1 MPTHTLHINETVG
14 EQETKAILAMAEAV
28 KALEQQ
34 LADANKQLAD
44 AHKRIKDLE
53 DLLANK

>member
-34 LADANKQLAD
+34 LADAQ
-44 AHKRIKDLE
+44 KRIKDLE
-53 DLLANK
+53 DLLVNK

>member
-14 EQETKAILAMAEAV
+14 EKETKTILAMAAMAEAV

-34 LADANKQLAD
+34 LADAKR
-44 AHKRIKDLE
+44 RIKDLE
-53 DLLANK
+53 DLLKNA

>member
-14 EQETKAILAMAEAV
+14 EKETKAILAMAEAV

-34 LADANKQLAD
+34 LADAKR
-44 AHKRIKDLE
+44 RIKDLE
-53 DLLANK
+53 DLLKNA

>member
-34 LADANKQLAD
+34 LADAQ
-44 AHKRIKDLE
+44 KRIRDLE
-53 DLLANK
+53 DLLKNA